1 MASGQRR
8 RRVNEAMR
16 HALAEAVVRD
26 LNDPRLELLT
36 ITEVRC
42 TPDVG
47 EATVFFT
54 TLDPKRREGAGKALE
69 SARGV
74 LQARVASA
82 IGTRQTPVL
91 HFVHDDLQEEAARL
105 TRLIDANAPVLPPD
119 SEEG

>member
-8 RRVNEAMR
+8 RRVNEAIR

-42 TPDVG
+42 TQDVG
-47 EATVFFT
+47 EATVFYT
-54 TLDPKRREGAGKALE
+54 TLDPKRREPAGKALE

-74 LQARVASA
+74 LQSRVAAA
-82 IGTRQTPVL
+82 IGTRQTPQL
-91 HFVHDDLQEEAARL
+91 RFVHDDLQEEAARL
-105 TRLIDANAPVLPPD
+105 TKLIDKVAPPPPPPG
-119 SEEG
+119 ETP